1 MNKKKIIKALL
12 TVEALL
18 IALCMTGCT
27 KLSEAKNDTAT
38 EADVSEE
45 SEKYGVYV
53 KLERDDVN
61 SIYLHGGSF
70 TKVCQNAD
78 GSALEAGKWIFMG
91 DDIVQLSQKGNNS
104 VLFTVGGQIIDDT
117 LQEEASFLYNAV
129 QEKLY
134 VTISESGVT
143 CSTSDA
149 PGATADVPPVL
160 TLPILEEIDANVTIG
175 TSGSSLSAV
184 RAAAGLLD
192 WGVNT
197 GLGTDEINDAA
208 STWLAARNDN
218 LTDCLHKLELVDDA
232 YQRLLTDDAREL
244 LDSAGCAEVEITWGS
259 EPVEPVEAIMQAAG
273 LR

>member
-1 MNKKKIIKALL
+1 MNKRKIIKALL

-27 KLSEAKNDTAT
+27 KLSEAENDTAT

-53 KLERDDVN
+53 RLERDDVN

-78 GSALEAGKWIFMG
+78 GTALEVGKWIFMG
-91 DDIVQLSQKGNNS
+91 DDIAQLSQKGNNS
-104 VLFTVGGQIIDDT
+104 VLFTVGGQIMDDT
-117 LQEEASFLYNAV
+117 LQEEGSFLYDVV

-184 RAAAGLLD
+184 R
-192 WGVNT
+192 
-197 GLGTDEINDAA
+197 
-208 STWLAARNDN
+208 R
-218 LTDCLHKLELVDDA
+218 
-232 YQRLLTDDAREL
+232 
-244 LDSAGCAEVEITWGS
+244 
-259 EPVEPVEAIMQAAG
+259 
-273 LR
+273 